1 MFIVTIDR
9 RKQYRVNDIR
19 TAADIVYGE
28 LGNESDLER
37 LPYILGNMRFDEMF
51 HGNGFVVQCFP
62 DERRK
67 KKNAEN

>member
-1 MFIVTIDR
+1 MFIVTIDN

-62 DERRK
+62 DDEEE
-67 KKNAEN
+67 KNAEN